1 MRLTWS
7 RPGSASEMVACSLPP
22 ASLESLSQQSI
33 ANPSRT
39 RGKTAGW
46 APSPAPGRIYAP
58 MSTPS
63 EPCCKVRPRLGWR
76 PHAHAA
82 CRRPRTVSTDRHPG
96 PHLGLG
102 PKGLA
107 VARELAD
114 GLLTVNGETE
124 FANHFTWTA
133 LGVQGTVLQEG
144 EALDSPRVRAAPGPR
159 ETRWHTTQRMN
170 SAAMS
175 PACLPGTYGWTW
187 STSLLSGND
196 ISWSTTSTSSR

>member
-1 MRLTWS
+1 MRMLHAAGRAPS
-7 RPGSASEMVACSLPP
+7 RPIAIPVLISA
-22 ASLESLSQQSI
+22 
-33 ANPSRT
+33 
-39 RGKTAGW
+39 
-46 APSPAPGRIYAP
+46 
-58 MSTPS
+58 
-63 EPCCKVRPRLGWR
+63 
-76 PHAHAA
+76 
-82 CRRPRTVSTDRHPG
+82 
-96 PHLGLG
+96 LG

-144 EALDSPRVRAAPGPR
+144 EALDSPRVRAAPGPW